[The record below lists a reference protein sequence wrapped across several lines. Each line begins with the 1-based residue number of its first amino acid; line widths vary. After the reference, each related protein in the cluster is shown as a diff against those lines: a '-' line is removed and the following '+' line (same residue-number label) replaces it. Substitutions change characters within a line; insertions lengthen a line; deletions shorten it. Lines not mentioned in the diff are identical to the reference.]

1 MTLRRQWLIILT
13 LTAVLAIGINSVVL
27 SALINRYF
35 QTYTTAN
42 YNQALAQI
50 RDFSQK
56 ALVDKN
62 YTDRQIASQLTA
74 YLNDPIIRI
83 RLYDA
88 AGQLLADTGNR
99 VETQDEMMGGM
110 MGGMMRQ
117 ITSGFSQ
124 EVDDTQLSDSE
135 IVVGRLAITR
145 YDTVGDSLVNVMFR
159 AALIRNSLYSF
170 GIVLAILIF
179 IGLFV
184 SRRMSRDLS
193 RTAAMAL
200 QLELGER
207 SNVPLSK
214 VREIR
219 VIQQSLAELK
229 SRLSIRQVARKRL
242 VDELVHQTRTPLTI
256 LKTHLEAMQD
266 GILRMTPETMQTCEV
281 QIENLSSIIYHMRQ
295 TLDAERED
303 RPPTATTFEFGH
315 LIKKII
321 VGLKLQFERKQI
333 ALVLLDS
340 KKAVLKTD
348 QYKLSQCIYNILTN
362 AYKFTEPG
370 GKVTVSYELTGE
382 TIKIKIEDTG
392 IGIGEEDQKHLF
404 DAYYKGSTAHDTSGD
419 GLGLYVAKQNLRQI
433 NGDIA
438 VSSVPGR
445 GSKFTIRVACV
456 YEESSQSSAKMN

>member
-42 YNQALAQI
+42 YNKALAHI

-56 ALVDKN
+56 ALVDEN
-62 YTDRQIASQLTA
+62 YTGQQLISQLTA
-74 YLNDPIIRI
+74 YLNDPITRI

-88 AGQLLADTGNR
+88 DGRLLADTGSR
-99 VETQDEMMGGM
+99 VETQDGTMGGM
-110 MGGMMRQ
+110 MGQ
-117 ITSGFSQ
+117 ITGGLSQ
-124 EVDDTQLSDSE
+124 KVDNTQLSDYGT
-135 IVVGRLAITR
+135 VVGRLSITR

-170 GIVLAILIF
+170 GIVLAILII

-193 RTAAMAL
+193 RTADMAL
-200 QLELGER
+200 QLDLGER

-229 SRLSIRQVARKRL
+229 SRLKLRQVARKRL

-266 GILRMTPETMQTCEV
+266 GIIGMTPETMQTCEA

-295 TLDAERED
+295 TLDAEQED
-303 RPPTATTFEFGH
+303 RPPAATTFEFGR
-315 LIKKII
+315 LIKKIMD
-321 VGLKLQFERKQI
+321 GLRLQFEKKQI
-333 ALVLLDS
+333 ALELLDS

-348 QYKLSQCIYNILTN
+348 QYKLSQSIYNILTN

-382 TIKIKIEDTG
+382 AIVIQIEDTG

-404 DAYYKGSTAHDTSGD
+404 GAYYKGSAAHDASGD
-419 GLGLYVAKQNLRQI
+419 GLGLYVARQNLHQI
-433 NGDIA
+433 HGEIA
-438 VSSVPGR
+438 VASTPGR
-445 GSKFTIRVACV
+445 GSRFTIRVACV
-456 YEESSQSSAKMN
+456 YEESSAKQN